1 MTWHSFFNF
10 STMQNR
16 HLLASYATV
25 LIIQGGYVG
34 WVAWNWFRTKG
45 THP

>member
-16 HLLASYATV
+16 HLLASYAVV
-25 LIIQGGYVG
+25 LIIQGGYAS
-34 WVAWNWFRTKG
+34 WIAWNWFHARG
-45 THP
+45 THR